1 MDARTPPD
9 KEQSLTVSPTRTR
22 TREPDE
28 ACAQAVDLARAAA
41 QEMAG
46 TGQVGP
52 HRGAAVDG
60 DRVVT
65 HLFDCLDPAY
75 TGWRWAVTVARAS
88 RAKLVTVSESA
99 LLPGPD
105 SLLAP
110 DWVPWRDRVR
120 PGDVGVGDLLPAGQ
134 DDERLVPAVVLEGDD
149 GVLDWDDSADWAAGQ
164 DLLAAMNLTDAV
176 GTESV
181 GAEPAGTEPSAA
193 AGIRS
198 ASADPASLKS
208 PSADP
213 ASPEPASPESASPES
228 ASPESASPEPAGA
241 VAADAAASRRDAGP
255 APARARVL
263 SAIGRDATAVRW
275 YASEH
280 GPRTPLAHA
289 APAPCATCGFLVRLG
304 SPLGR
309 VFGVCANEYA
319 PDDGRVVSLDHG
331 CGAHSEAATPA
342 GPFSAIAPVIDEL
355 GYDLVDAPGISM
367 TETVFESLDHG

>member
-1 MDARTPPD
+1 MDARTLTD
-9 KEQSLTVSPTRTR
+9 KEQSLNVSPTRTR

-28 ACAQAVDLARAAA
+28 ACALAVDLARAAA
-41 QEMAG
+41 QELAG
-46 TGQVGP
+46 AGQVGP
-52 HRGAAVDG
+52 HRGTESDG

-65 HLFDCLDPAY
+65 HLFDCTDPAY
-75 TGWRWAVTVARAS
+75 RGWRWAITVARAS
-88 RAKLVTVSESA
+88 RAKVVTVSEGV
-99 LLPGPD
+99 LLPGPE

-134 DDERLVPAVVLEGDD
+134 DDERLVPAVALEGDD

-164 DLLAAMNLTDAV
+164 DLLAAMNLPDA
-176 GTESV
+176 G
-181 GAEPAGTEPSAA
+181 G
-193 AGIRS
+193 
-198 ASADPASLKS
+198 
-208 PSADP
+208 
-213 ASPEPASPESASPES
+213 
-228 ASPESASPEPAGA
+228 
-241 VAADAAASRRDAGP
+241 AASGDTAPGGAATAIADGQDAGP
-255 APARARVL
+255 TPARARVL
-263 SAIGRDATAVRW
+263 SAIGRDATAERW

-331 CGAHSEAATPA
+331 CGAHSEAVTPA
-342 GPFSAIAPVIDEL
+342 GPFGSIAPVVDEL